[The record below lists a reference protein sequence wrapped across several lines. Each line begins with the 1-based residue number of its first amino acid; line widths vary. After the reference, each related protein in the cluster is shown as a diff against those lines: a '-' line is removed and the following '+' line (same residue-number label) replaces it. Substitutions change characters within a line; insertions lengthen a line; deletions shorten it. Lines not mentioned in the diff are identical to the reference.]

1 MDAILRKVARRCLIF
16 AGALI
21 VALAPIVL
29 NGCLLVCASIPSS
42 AHVAD
47 AAHTHSCHE
56 SGPVTGNHL
65 APRPHLCGHGDE
77 FPAGSSVSSQYT
89 DTQKLMALAVDGP
102 AADTVWLSL
111 TRRASRDTNV
121 LPRPDAELVLP
132 LRI

>member
-1 MDAILRKVARRCLIF
+1 M
-16 AGALI
+16 

-29 NGCLLVCASIPSS
+29 NGCLLVCASIAPS

-47 AAHTHSCHE
+47 AARTHSCHE

-65 APRPHLCGHGDE
+65 VPRPHLCGHGDE
-77 FPAGSSVSSQYT
+77 FPAGSSVSSQNT
-89 DTQKLMALAVDGP
+89 DTQKLLALAVDIP
-102 AADTVWLSL
+102 AANTVWRSL
-111 TRRASRDTNV
+111 TRRASRDTHL